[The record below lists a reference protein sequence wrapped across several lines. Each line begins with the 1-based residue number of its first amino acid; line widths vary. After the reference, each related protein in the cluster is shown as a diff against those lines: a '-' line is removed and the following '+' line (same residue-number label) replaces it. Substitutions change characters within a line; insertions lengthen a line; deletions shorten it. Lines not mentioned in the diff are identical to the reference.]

1 MDFVSPILDAASRLW
16 DCTAKRAA
24 YLTDLQETLESLRNA
39 MEDLKTVA
47 EDVKNKVDRAEE
59 DREMRRTHEVD
70 GWLHRVQVLEKE
82 VREILQKGDQEIQ
95 QKCLGTCCPKNCR
108 SSNKMGKI
116 ASKKLGAVT
125 KLRSKGCFSDVAD
138 RLPRAA
144 VDERPIEKTVGLD
157 RMYAEVCRCI
167 QDEQLGIIGLY
178 GMGGAGKT
186 TLVTKVNNEYFKTC
200 NDFEVAIWVV
210 VSRPASVEKVQ
221 EVIRNKLDI
230 PDKRWR
236 NRTEDEKAVEIFNV
250 LKAKRFVMLLD
261 DVWERLHLQ
270 KVGVPSPNSQN
281 KSKVILTTRSLD
293 VCRDMEAQKS
303 IKVECLTEEEAI
315 NLFKEKVGETTLNSH
330 PDIPQFAEIAA
341 KECKG
346 LPLALITIG
355 RAMVGKSTPQEW
367 ERAIQMLKTYPS
379 KFSGLGDHVFPIL
392 KFSYDNLKNDTIKS
406 CFLYLAIFQEDYEIM
421 NDDLIN
427 LWIGEGFFD
436 EFDNIQEAQNQ
447 GRNIIEHLKVVC
459 LFESV
464 KDNQVKM
471 HDVIRDMAL
480 WLASEY
486 SGNKNKI
493 LVVEDD
499 TLEAHQVSNWQETQQ
514 ISLWSNSM
522 KYLMVPTTYPNLL
535 TFIVKNVK
543 VDPSGFFHLMLPAIK
558 VLDLSHTSISRL
570 PDGFGKLVT
579 LQYLNLSKTN
589 LSQLSMELKSLTS
602 LRCLLLD
609 WMPCLKIIP
618 KEVVLN
624 LSSLKLFSLR
634 RVHEWK
640 EEEAHYSFNLEDA
653 NDSWENNKVDFDNKA
668 FFEELKAYYLS
679 KDCHALFEEL
689 EAKDYDYKPRYLWE
703 DENRALLEEME
714 SLVHI
719 NEVSFPIEGAPSF
732 QILLSSQK
740 LQNAM
745 KWLTLGNLECVA
757 LLHLPRMKHLQTLEI
772 RICRE
777 LEEIKVDPTQERRRG
792 FVVDYIPGSNFHSL
806 CNIFIYQLP
815 NLLNLT
821 WLIYIPSVEVLEV
834 TDCYSMKEV
843 IRDET
848 GVSQNLSIFSRL
860 RVLKLDYL
868 PNLKS
873 ICGRALPFTSLTD
886 LSVEHCPFLRKLPLD
901 SNSDTYSL
909 KTIKGRRWWW
919 DRLQWENETIKNT
932 FNHYFQG

>member
-116 ASKKLGAVT
+116 TSKKLGAVT

-236 NRTEDEKAVEIFNV
+236 NRTEDEKAAEIFNV

-303 IKVECLTEEEAI
+303 IKVECLIEEEAI

-330 PDIPQFAEIAA
+330 PDIPQLAETAA
-341 KECKG
+341 KECEG

-367 ERAIQMLKTYPS
+367 ERAILMLQTYPS
-379 KFSGLGDHVFPIL
+379 KFSGMGDHVFPVL
-392 KFSYDNLKNDTIKS
+392 KFSYDNLPNDTIKT
-406 CFLYLAIFQEDYEIM
+406 CFLYLAIFPEDHVFFYQ
-421 NDDLIN
+421 DLIF
-427 LWIGEGFFD
+427 LWIGEGFLD
-436 EFDNIQEAQNQ
+436 EYVSIDEALNQ
-447 GRNIIEHLKVVC
+447 GHHIIEHLKTVC
-459 LFESV
+459 LFENGEFDS
-464 KDNQVKM
+464 VKM

-486 SGNKNKI
+486 RGNKNII
-493 LVVEDD
+493 LVEEVD
-499 TLEAHQVSNWQETQQ
+499 TMEVYQVSKWKEAHRLYLSTS
-514 ISLWSNSM
+514 SLEELTIPPSF
-522 KYLMVPTTYPNLL
+522 PNLL
-535 TFIVKNVK
+535 TLIVRNGGLETF
-543 VDPSGFFHLMLPAIK
+543 PSGFFHFMPVIK
-558 VLDLSHTSISRL
+558 VLDLSNARITKL
-570 PDGFGKLVT
+570 PTGIGKLVS
-579 LQYLNLSKTN
+579 LQYLNLSNTDLRE
-589 LSQLSMELKSLTS
+589 LSAELVTLKSLRYLILHS
-602 LRCLLLD
+602 CLE
-609 WMPCLKIIP
+609 IIF
-618 KEVVLN
+618 KEVISHLLMLRVFSIRFEYI
-624 LSSLKLFSLR
+624 LSKRNDISSPID
-634 RVHEWK
+634 K
-640 EEEAHYSFNLEDA
+640 EEAKYSRKDDKAIYLHE
-653 NDSWENNKVDFDNKA
+653 DNK
-668 FFEELKAYYLS
+668 
-679 KDCHALFEEL
+679 
-689 EAKDYDYKPRYLWE
+689 
-703 DENRALLEEME
+703 ALLEELE
-714 SLVHI
+714 GLDNINWVSL
-719 NEVSFPIEGAPSF
+719 PIVGALSF
-732 QILLSSQK
+732 QKLLNSQK
-740 LQNAM
+740 LQNVM
-745 KWLTLGNLECVA
+745 RCLHLWNLEGMSI
-757 LLHLPRMKHLQTLEI
+757 LQLPRIKHLRSLTI
-772 RICRE
+772 YRCGE
-777 LEEIKVDPTQERRRG
+777 LQDIKVNLENERGRRG
-792 FVVDYIPGSNFHSL
+792 FVADYIPNS
-806 CNIFIYQLP
+806 IFYNLQIVCVDKLP
-815 NLLNLT
+815 KLLDLT
-821 WLIYIPSVEVLEV
+821 WIIYIPSLEHLSV
-834 TDCYSMKEV
+834 HECESMKEV
-843 IRDET
+843 IGDAS
-848 GVSQNLSIFSRL
+848 GVPKNLGIFSRL
-860 RVLKLDYL
+860 KGLYL
-868 PNLKS
+868 YLVPNLRS
-873 ICGRALPFTSLTD
+873 ISRRALSFPSLKT
-886 LSVEHCPFLRKLPLD
+886 LYVTKCPNLRKLPLD
-901 SNSDTYSL
+901 SNSARNSL
-909 KTIKGRRWWW
+909 KTIEGTLEWWQC
-919 DRLQWENETIKNT
+919 LQWEDESIQLTFTPYFKETSWLGKNEKMT
-932 FNHYFQG
+932 FFSDAFSG